1 MSEERR
7 AAERHLSCIP
17 AYIIGPAAEKAL
29 ALIRDVSVT
38 GARILT
44 RAELDEGALVTLEL
58 YLSAD
63 SSEALIASG
72 VALRVQPNPDND
84 QWRWQVGV
92 RFEPSIDQHSK
103 LIEEFTQ
110 RQREAKLL

>member
-7 AAERHLSCIP
+7 AAKRQLSCIP
-17 AYIIGPAAEKAL
+17 AYITGPAAEKAL

-44 RAELDEGALVTLEL
+44 RAELDEGVPIDLEL
-58 YLSAD
+58 YLSGE
-63 SSEALIASG
+63 SSALTASG
-72 VALRVQPNPDND
+72 VTIRVEPNPSND

-92 RFEPSIDQHSK
+92 RFEPAITEHAA
-103 LIEEFTQ
+103 LIEAFTQ
-110 RQREAKLL
+110 SQREAKLL